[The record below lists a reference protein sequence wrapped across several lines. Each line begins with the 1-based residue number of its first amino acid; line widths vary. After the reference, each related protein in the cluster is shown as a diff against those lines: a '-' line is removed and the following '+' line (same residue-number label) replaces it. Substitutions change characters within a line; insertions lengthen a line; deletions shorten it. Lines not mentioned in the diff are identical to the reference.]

1 MRAPRTW
8 GTRRRDVRI
17 LPATEHC
24 CQQAEIRRNATGVDE
39 RGRPPPSH
47 LEPATLYVSVVLT
60 WICVVRCGGGTFG
73 CVAPLHT
80 ATTVGGVHWTSEPAR
95 GVDAARNGAFH
106 GSRSARMLELTMHQD
121 IVYRLRTA
129 WKLWNNDA
137 ASIHHDLLR
146 SDEYRKL
153 LDLVTF
159 SRTRTTCR
167 RYRSFDRAVG
177 YIRRISSLVY
187 LVDRFISILPRHLP
201 RLFPPLLP
209 PLLPRCIARM
219 IFVESYVCTIW
230 SFSFSTIWRYY
241 SCRWRS
247 ILQSF
252 LVQVGR
258 YELASEGIGSRRFD
272 EIMDAGRVRNSTK
285 GAVRDGRTRVR
296 SSLHAHLR
304 TARNFIYT
312 MIEVLVVFV
321 ATPGWHYL
329 YLITFGFIACGT
341 L

>member
-1 MRAPRTW
+1 MR
-8 GTRRRDVRI
+8 
-17 LPATEHC
+17 
-24 CQQAEIRRNATGVDE
+24 
-39 RGRPPPSH
+39 
-47 LEPATLYVSVVLT
+47 
-60 WICVVRCGGGTFG
+60 
-73 CVAPLHT
+73 
-80 ATTVGGVHWTSEPAR
+80 
-95 GVDAARNGAFH
+95 
-106 GSRSARMLELTMHQD
+106 
-121 IVYRLRTA
+121 
-129 WKLWNNDA
+129 
-137 ASIHHDLLR
+137 
-146 SDEYRKL
+146 
-153 LDLVTF
+153 
-159 SRTRTTCR
+159 
-167 RYRSFDRAVG
+167 
-177 YIRRISSLVY
+177 
-187 LVDRFISILPRHLP
+187 
-201 RLFPPLLP
+201 
-209 PLLPRCIARM
+209 
-219 IFVESYVCTIW
+219 TIW